1 MVSNTLE
8 LDLEELMATLERLR
22 VQHAA
27 DPEYV
32 RLRCDLPRDWP
43 L

>member
-8 LDLEELMATLERLR
+8 LDLEELLTTLERLR
-22 VQHAA
+22 VEHAA
-27 DPEYV
+27 NPDYAN
-32 RLRCDLPRDWP
+32 LRRDLPSDWP